1 MVIMYSNRI
10 NDVEGWMK
18 PEEPGV
24 EMTEQQKE
32 FEAMKLVET
41 IGKLTNSKA
50 IQPCRIGPDGKPQP
64 IEHVLELQEALDSSL
79 KGGSRLTASDSDS
92 D

>member
-1 MVIMYSNRI
+1 
-10 NDVEGWMK
+10 MK
-18 PEEPGV
+18 PEPPAL
-24 EMTEQQKE
+24 EMTEEQKE

-41 IGKLTNSKA
+41 IDKMTSSKT

-64 IEHVLELQEALDSSL
+64 IGSVLELQEALESSL
-79 KGGSRLTASDSDS
+79 KNSPRLTASDTDS